1 MSSTLEQS
9 PVDLNTMKQL
19 NQDESVPYV
28 CYMDR
33 NDVNCTYNNRIF
45 SHLKVSITPVQNANF
60 ENNICEVGQIS
71 SNISVIKYDFKIVQC
86 TKIRQIQLAIS
97 LTIIIINNA
106 KV

>member
-1 MSSTLEQS
+1 
-9 PVDLNTMKQL
+9 
-19 NQDESVPYV
+19 
-28 CYMDR
+28 MDR

-45 SHLKVSITPVQNANF
+45 SHLKVSIIPVQNANF

-106 KV
+106 KVIKPDKKWWTYHFFPVKQKRHAA